1 MNCRQCSKYVGD
13 YVHRTLGSD
22 IAQDVEMHLAACAKC
37 ASLAGDLEQTS
48 LMVRS
53 LEREVTPVGF
63 EERLKTRL
71 AAQRALDAQRGSR
84 SVLTRWI
91 ETVRDALLGAP
102 AYGRRPILRPAFAG
116 LLVLIVLAGS
126 VFMLARGRYSGE
138 SETDWSYIHTCRR
151 QHSSFAAA
159 NPLADESAVILR
171 ERVSDLSQSL

>member
-1 MNCRQCSKYVGD
+1 MNCRQYSKYIGD
-13 YVHRTLGSD
+13 YVNRTLGSD

-63 EERLKTRL
+63 EERLKARL
-71 AAQRALDAQRGSR
+71 AAQRAVDVRQ
-84 SVLTRWI
+84 SVLSRWVDA
-91 ETVRDALLGAP
+91 VRDAFAGNP
-102 AYGRRPILRPAFAG
+102 VYGRRPILRPALAG

-126 VFMLARGRYSGE
+126 VFMLMRGYYGE

-171 ERVSDLSQSL
+171 ERVSDLAQSL